1 MAIVDVTVVPL
12 GTKTPSMSDYVAEV
26 QKVLD
31 ENSDKISYQLTPMST
46 LIEGDLGDL
55 FDVIQQIHEVP
66 FKNGIERVSTNIRLD
81 DRRDKQVKME
91 DKLKSV
97 EEKT

>member
-12 GTKTPSMSDYVAEV
+12 GTKTPSMSDYVADV

-46 LIEGDLGDL
+46 LIEGDLADL

-91 DKLKSV
+91 DKVKSV

>member
-12 GTKTPSMSDYVAEV
+12 GTKTPSMSDYVADV

-46 LIEGDLGDL
+46 LIEGDLADL

-66 FKNGIERVSTNIRLD
+66 FNNGIERVSTNIRLD

-91 DKLKSV
+91 DKVKSV
-97 EEKT
+97 EAKT